1 MRIGDDE
8 EAICCVPSA
17 YTLFCT
23 WRRAVSFVLRLGT
36 LIPGVPV
43 SAVSLAASLGASRPR
58 VPLGVRQDLALQFA
72 AIRSLHSLRLP
83 PVW

>member
-1 MRIGDDE
+1 MLRPVGIR
-8 EAICCVPSA
+8 
-17 YTLFCT
+17 F
-23 WRRAVSFVLRLGT
+23 FVRLGT

-43 SAVSLAASLGASRPR
+43 SAVSLVASLGASFALSGVTWRPG

>member
-1 MRIGDDE
+1 MVVG
-8 EAICCVPSA
+8 CVLGM
-17 YTLFCT
+17 T
-23 WRRAVSFVLRLGT
+23 RRPFVAL
-36 LIPGVPV
+36 PGVPV